1 MAISNTS
8 ICNMALDKLGA
19 SRIVNFENSNES
31 SPQAI
36 KCRTHFEQ
44 TRDALIE
51 SHTWRFASGRK
62 KLSQDTV
69 DPDFEYENQ
78 FILPDD
84 YMVKK
89 SVWSGDGPRRTNFSF
104 SLEGDRLLTNEGEIN
119 LRYIK
124 RVTDPTKFNALFVEV
139 FILKLALKLVSLAG
153 ANPKMAET
161 VGRELAG
168 IMPQVRASSRQE
180 TENIGRIDLNTW
192 NDARLTNGGRID
204 SQLGN

>member
-1 MAISNTS
+1 
-8 ICNMALDKLGA
+8 MALDKLGA
-19 SRIVNFENSNES
+19 SRIVNFENSNEG

-62 KLSQDTV
+62 KLVQDTV

-78 FILPDD
+78 FILPAD
-84 YMVKK
+84 YMVRK
-89 SVWSGDGPRRTNFSF
+89 SVWSGNGPQRTNFSY

-124 RVTDPTKFNALFVEV
+124 RVTDPTKFNPLFIEAFV
-139 FILKLALKLVSLAG
+139 LKLALKLVSLAG
-153 ANPKMAET
+153 ANPKMSET
-161 VGRELAG
+161 IGRELDI
-168 IMPQVRASSRQE
+168 IMPRVRASSRQE
-180 TENIGRIDLNTW
+180 TENIGRNDLRTW
-192 NDARLTNGGRID
+192 NDARNSNDNRID
-204 SQLGN
+204 SQLGS

>member
-1 MAISNTS
+1 MIVAISNTS
-8 ICNMALDKLGA
+8 ICNMSLDKLGA
-19 SRIVNFENSNES
+19 ARINDLDADQ

-44 TRDALIE
+44 TRDALTE

-69 DPDFEYENQ
+69 DPGFEYDNQ

-89 SVWSGDGPRRTNFSF
+89 SVWGENGPRATPFSY
-104 SLEGDRLLTNEGEIN
+104 SLEGDRLLTNESEIN

-124 RVTDPTKFNALFVEV
+124 RVTDPTKFDPLFVEV
-139 FILKLALKLVSLAG
+139 FILKLALKLVALAG
-153 ANPKMAET
+153 ANPKMTET
-161 VGRELAG
+161 IGRELNG
-168 IMPQVRASSRQE
+168 IMPKVRVRSSQE
-180 TENIGRIDLNTW
+180 TENIGRQDLNTW
-192 NDARLTNGGRID
+192 NNARQTNGGRID
-204 SQLGN
+204 SRLGN